1 MENSQKEKIPEEIMI
16 LEKRIRNADLPII
29 SELGSTDITIHD
41 FLLLDVGDVI
51 DLNKAIDEPLTITI
65 GGIPKYS
72 GQPGKVGKKHAIQ
85 ILDIL
90 KGGDEDGK

>member
-1 MENSQKEKIPEEIMI
+1 
-16 LEKRIRNADLPII
+16 
-29 SELGSTDITIHD
+29 GTTDITIQD

-51 DLNKAIDEPLTITI
+51 DLNQAIDQPLLIKV

>member
-1 MENSQKEKIPEEIMI
+1 MEN
-16 LEKRIRNADLPII
+16 RIRNADLSII
-29 SELGSTDITIHD
+29 SELGTTDIAIQD

-51 DLNKAIDEPLTITI
+51 DLNHAIDKPLTIKV

-85 ILDIL
+85 ILNIL
-90 KGGDEDGK
+90 KGGDENDK